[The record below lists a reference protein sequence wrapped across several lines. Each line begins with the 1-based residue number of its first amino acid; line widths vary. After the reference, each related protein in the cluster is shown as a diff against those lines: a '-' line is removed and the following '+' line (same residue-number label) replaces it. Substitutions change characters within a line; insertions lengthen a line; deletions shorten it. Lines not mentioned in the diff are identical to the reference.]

1 MRRWAPLLL
10 LAACGDSPA
19 PPPVTATTA
28 AAPAAVVTRFDG
40 AWSGTATRSLG
51 RDAECG
57 PVSRPARMDVVRGR
71 ATGTLPGGLGQ
82 SASEGAGT
90 VTADGSLVLR
100 SRLDAALRAEGSFG
114 ERSFTARFVTRACAW
129 TITLNRVG

>member
-10 LAACGDSPA
+10 LAACADSPA
-19 PPPVTATTA
+19 PPPANATTA
-28 AAPAAVVTRFDG
+28 GAPAAVVTRFDG
-40 AWSGTATRSLG
+40 AWSGTATRNLG

-90 VTADGSLVLR
+90 VTPDGSLVLR

-129 TITLNRVG
+129 TITLNRAG